1 MTYEERVNKITE
13 LAGDYNTIIADF
25 NLEKALYNSIRSTS
39 DENLRQLLESLSLG
53 DLHISLNR
61 GGYLTVTKDGW
72 GEEECLYKYSFFS
85 YRHPSGDA
93 EETLKDALGET
104 LLRLIS
110 SIAKSG
116 KYSVSDVA
124 RLASYASLIMVNV
137 DIDATKAV
145 KKIFDDYK
153 QANERYKEKDIQH
166 KAYINAISQ
175 ELYLLAQEWYKE
187 KAVLA
192 PGMKIGLINL
202 KTGEVTVRTIK
213 RFKKTENSL
222 SIAFNEISSIVTD
235 PARIHIELTWY
246 LNNGEC
252 SDIAK
257 AIRWSPIADFI

>member
-1 MTYEERVNKITE
+1 MTYEERVNKIIE
-13 LAGDYNTIIADF
+13 LAGDYNKIIADF
-25 NLEKALYNSIRSTS
+25 SLEKALYNSVRSTS

-53 DLHISLNR
+53 DIHISIKN
-61 GGYLTVTKDGW
+61 GGYLTATKDGW
-72 GEEECLYKYSFFS
+72 GAEECLYKYSFFS

-93 EETLKDALGET
+93 EETLKDALGEL

-116 KYSVSDVA
+116 NYNVSDVA
-124 RLASYASLIMVNV
+124 RLAGYASLIMVNA
-137 DIDATKAV
+137 DIDAAKAV
-145 KKIFDDYK
+145 KKIFDDYN

-166 KAYINAISQ
+166 KTYINAISQ
-175 ELYLLAQEWYKE
+175 ELYPLAQEWYRE

-192 PGMKIGLINL
+192 PGMKIGLTNL

-222 SIAFNEISSIVTD
+222 SIAFNETSSIVTD

-257 AIRWSPIADFI
+257 AIKWSPIASFV

>member
-1 MTYEERVNKITE
+1 MTYEERVSKITE
-13 LAGDYNTIIADF
+13 LAGDYNKIIADF
-25 NLEKALYNSIRSTS
+25 NLEKALYNSIRSTA
-39 DENLRQLLESLSLG
+39 DESLRQLLESLSLG

-61 GGYLTVTKDGW
+61 GSYLTVTKDGW
-72 GEEECLYKYSFFS
+72 GAEECLYKYSFFS

-93 EETLKDALGET
+93 EETLKDALGEL

-116 KYSVSDVA
+116 NYSVSDVA
-124 RLASYASLIMVNV
+124 RLAGYASLIMVNV
-137 DIDATKAV
+137 DIDAAKAV
-145 KKIFDDYK
+145 KKIFDDYN

-166 KAYINAISQ
+166 KTYINAISQ
-175 ELYLLAQEWYKE
+175 ELYPLAQEWYKE

-192 PGMKIGLINL
+192 PGMKIGLTNL

-213 RFKKTENSL
+213 RFKKTGDSL
-222 SIAFNEISSIVTD
+222 SIAFNESSSIVTD
-235 PARIHIELTWY
+235 TSRIHIELTWY

>member
-1 MTYEERVNKITE
+1 MTYEERVNKIIE
-13 LAGDYNTIIADF
+13 LAGDYNKIIADF
-25 NLEKALYNSIRSTS
+25 SLEKALYNSIRSTA
-39 DENLRQLLESLSLG
+39 DESLRQLLESLSLG

-72 GEEECLYKYSFFS
+72 GAEECLYKYSFFS

-93 EETLKDALGET
+93 EETLKDALGEL

-116 KYSVSDVA
+116 NYSVSDVA
-124 RLASYASLIMVNV
+124 RLAGYASLIMVNV
-137 DIDATKAV
+137 DIDAAKAV
-145 KKIFDDYK
+145 KKIFDDYN

-166 KAYINAISQ
+166 KTYINAISQ
-175 ELYLLAQEWYKE
+175 ELYPLTQEWYKE

-192 PGMKIGLINL
+192 PGMKIGITNL

-213 RFKKTENSL
+213 RFKKTGDSL
-222 SIAFNEISSIVTD
+222 SIAFNESSSIVTD
-235 PARIHIELTWY
+235 TSRINIELTWY

-257 AIRWSPIADFI
+257 AIKWSPIADFV

>member
-1 MTYEERVNKITE
+1 MAYEERVNKITE
-13 LAGDYNTIIADF
+13 LAGDYSKIIADF

-61 GGYLTVTKDGW
+61 GGYLTATKDGW
-72 GEEECLYKYSFFS
+72 GAEECLYKYSFFS

-93 EETLKDALGET
+93 EETLKDALGEL

-116 KYSVSDVA
+116 NYSVSDVA
-124 RLASYASLIMVNV
+124 RLAGYASLIMVNV
-137 DIDATKAV
+137 DIDAAKAV
-145 KKIFDDYK
+145 KKIFDDYN

-166 KAYINAISQ
+166 KTYINAISQ
-175 ELYLLAQEWYKE
+175 ELYPLAQEWYKE

-213 RFKKTENSL
+213 RFKKIENSL
-222 SIAFNEISSIVTD
+222 SIAFNETSSIVTD
-235 PARIHIELTWY
+235 SSRIHIELTWY

-257 AIRWSPIADFI
+257 AIKWSPIASFV

>member
-1 MTYEERVNKITE
+1 MTYEERVNKIIE
-13 LAGDYNTIIADF
+13 LAGDYNKIIADF
-25 NLEKALYNSIRSTS
+25 SLEKALYSSIRSTS

-61 GGYLTVTKDGW
+61 GGYLTATKDGW
-72 GEEECLYKYSFFS
+72 GAEECLYKYSFFS

-93 EETLKDALGET
+93 EETLKDALGEL

-116 KYSVSDVA
+116 NYSVSDVA
-124 RLASYASLIMVNV
+124 RLAGYASLIMVNA
-137 DIDATKAV
+137 DIDAAKAV
-145 KKIFDDYK
+145 KKIFDDYN

-166 KAYINAISQ
+166 KTYINAISQ
-175 ELYLLAQEWYKE
+175 ELYPLAQEWYKE

-192 PGMKIGLINL
+192 PGMKIGIINL

-213 RFKKTENSL
+213 RFKKTGDSL
-222 SIAFNEISSIVTD
+222 SIAFNESSSIVTD

-257 AIRWSPIADFI
+257 AIKWSPIAGFV

>member
-1 MTYEERVNKITE
+1 MTYEERVNKIME
-13 LAGDYNTIIADF
+13 LAGDYNKIIADF
-25 NLEKALYNSIRSTS
+25 SLEKALYNSIRSTS

-53 DLHISLNR
+53 DLHISLNS

-72 GEEECLYKYSFFS
+72 GAEECLYKYSFFS

-93 EETLKDALGET
+93 EETLKDALGEL

-116 KYSVSDVA
+116 NYSVSDVA
-124 RLASYASLIMVNV
+124 RLAGYASLVMVSV
-137 DIDATKAV
+137 DADAAKAV
-145 KKIFDDYK
+145 KKIFDDYN

-166 KAYINAISQ
+166 KTYLSAISQ
-175 ELYLLAQEWYKE
+175 ELYPLTQEWYKE

-192 PGMKIGLINL
+192 PGMKIGITNL

-213 RFKKTENSL
+213 RFKKTGDSL
-222 SIAFNEISSIVTD
+222 SIAFNESSSIVTD
-235 PARIHIELTWY
+235 TSRINIELTWY

-257 AIRWSPIADFI
+257 AIKWSPIAGFV